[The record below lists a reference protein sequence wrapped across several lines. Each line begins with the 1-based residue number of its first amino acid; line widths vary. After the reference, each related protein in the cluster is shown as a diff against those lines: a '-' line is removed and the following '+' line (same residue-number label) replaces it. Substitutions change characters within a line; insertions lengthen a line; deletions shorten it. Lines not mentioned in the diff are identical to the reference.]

1 MKIKNLFFALFVS
14 FIIGLGLSSCNK
26 HDFEFKDFQTVQKEN
41 FTNTFNSTFHVS
53 TDQYKNHDWGFNDQI
68 KVYDYTKNTTR
79 GVNVNGNLWY
89 QEWKRPVNVTEAE
102 KQKVVAEFSKVRDG
116 ATHTENLPWENYW
129 VQQVYQGTNPSV
141 DGTGTKVYPSNV
153 MNQLIAYN
161 FNTNKYEHV
170 NNFNNANNTTE
181 YTDDVTHEKFIGTTL
196 MIDMGSGNVKDQFG
210 YHNTSSSAYY
220 YDYIILEIDGAY
232 YVGFDIVGY
241 HPVGQD
247 ANVNMDVNRDW
258 VFNDWI
264 VKISPAEFNMD
275 GAVRIIAE
283 DLGVETSDFDYN
295 DVVFDAKVANT
306 WDGSLNKNVLV
317 AYITIQ
323 AAGGTLPLTVAGKEV
338 HELFGVSTSTMVNTN
353 NGTVSKNSVSF
364 KTILGDANWS
374 VSGAELV
381 KSIPVLVKTNKGII
395 TLDLETGKAP
405 EKIAVKTTFE
415 WCDERQP
422 INTKYQLFSKWVL
435 DKSIDWQK

>member
-1 MKIKNLFFALFVS
+1 MKKLIFTLVFVL
-14 FIIGLGLSSCNK
+14 IMGLSFTSCTK
-26 HDFEFKDFQTVQKEN
+26 HEFKDFQTVQKEN
-41 FTNTFNSTFHVS
+41 FTNNFNNTFNVS

-68 KVYDYTKNTTR
+68 KVYDYTQHTTTR
-79 GVNVNGNLWY
+79 GVNVNGNMWY
-89 QEWKRPVNVTEAE
+89 KEWKRPVNVTESE
-102 KQKVVAEFSKVRDG
+102 KQKVVAEFSKVREG

-141 DGTGTKVYPSNV
+141 DGTGTKVYPNNV

-161 FNTNKYEHV
+161 FNKNEYEHV

-196 MIDMGSGNVKDQFG
+196 MIDMGSGDVDNQFG

-220 YDYIILEIDGAY
+220 YDYIILEIDGSY

-247 ANVNMDVNRDW
+247 ANANMDVNRDW
-258 VFNDWI
+258 IFNDWI

-283 DLGVETSDFDYN
+283 DLGVAISDFDYN
-295 DVVFDAKVANT
+295 DVVFDAKVANI

-338 HELFGVSTSTMVNTN
+338 HELFGVTTSTMVNTN
-353 NGTVSKNSVSF
+353 NGTVSKNPISF
-364 KTILGDANWS
+364 KAILGDANWN
-374 VSGAELV
+374 VNGADVV
-381 KSIPVLVKTNKGII
+381 KSIPVLVKTDKGII

-405 EKIAVKTTFE
+405 EKIAVKTTFK

-422 INTKYQLFSKWVL
+422 INIKYPLFSDWVL
-435 DKSIDWQK
+435 NKAVIWN